1 MDLLTKNNLFKLISD
16 IEDPRSCQGR
26 MHSLPFI
33 LITTIMS
40 IMNGATSFY
49 AIRDFLEINKKDL
62 FKLFKMKGKQKR
74 LPSRMTISRLLWSL
88 DFDKLKL
95 LFYNW
100 ASSRIKIK
108 KGDVISIDGKSIR
121 GTVTNPNNSF
131 QNFTSLV
138 SLYVQKKKQILS
150 LEKLETKKE
159 NEIPVVQ
166 KIIKMLDLE
175 GITFTLDALHCQKK
189 TVSEIV
195 ETKNNYVIQVKG
207 NQNALYDNL
216 KKTANLSCQ
225 EIQ

>member
-1 MDLLTKNNLFKLISD
+1 MLPLNQKNLLELLSDL
-16 IEDPRSCQGR
+16 EDPRRSQGR
-26 MHSLPFI
+26 MHELPFI

-40 IMNGATSFY
+40 IMNGANSFY

-74 LPSRMTISRLLWSL
+74 LPSRMTISRLLSSI

-138 SLYVQKKKQILS
+138 SLYVQKKKQVLS

-166 KIIKMLDLE
+166 KLIKMLDLE
-175 GITFTLDALHCQKK
+175 GVTFTLDALHCQKK
-189 TVSEIV
+189 TIEKIV

-207 NQNALYDNL
+207 NQSKLYNNL
-216 KKTANLSCQ
+216 KKTLNLASQ
-225 EIQ
+225 EIP